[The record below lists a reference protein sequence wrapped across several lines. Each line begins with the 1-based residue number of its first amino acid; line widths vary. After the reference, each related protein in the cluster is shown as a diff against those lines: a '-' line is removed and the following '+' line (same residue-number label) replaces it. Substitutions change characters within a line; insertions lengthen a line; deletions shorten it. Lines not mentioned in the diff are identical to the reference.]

1 MSHSKFIGQLNR
13 LLTYKPTSIL
23 IAEKIKQGCENHLT
37 LNSNLWCQG
46 SSLRKARGSVP
57 WLTGKEYKIFGLIE
71 FKISADEFRTG
82 AGKVKQI
89 LSLIHLLVA
98 GTSLVSLLSSS
109 CHSGTWV
116 VKLILRLSVELMN
129 TLTTTTTINQKIKLD
144 KVSNINKNSYERTC
158 HL

>member
-23 IAEKIKQGCENHLT
+23 IAKKIKQGCENHLT
-37 LNSNLWCQG
+37 LNSNLRCQG
-46 SSLRKARGSVP
+46 SSLQGARGNLP
-57 WLTGKEYKIFGLIE
+57 WLIRKEYKIFGLIE
-71 FKISADEFRTG
+71 LKISADEFRTG

-98 GTSLVSLLSSS
+98 RTSLVSLLSSS

-116 VKLILRLSVELMN
+116 VKLILRRLSVELMN
-129 TLTTTTTINQKIKLD
+129 TLTTTTTINQKIK
-144 KVSNINKNSYERTC
+144 
-158 HL
+158 